1 MVPVEQRDPKQTVK
15 AVTLGVAAVGA
26 AVGFLLLV
34 LWFTDRGAVEIALGD
49 DTFEAGRI
57 DIIAPE
63 IRENGPI
70 RYADLIGG
78 RQNIILQH
86 IGEDDRIGWYAF
98 DLIRP
103 GQPDECQLDWFSDA
117 LEFRDSCDGTVV
129 PGIGTGQPQYPV
141 EITEEGRISIDFR
154 ATDTDE
160 TDAGETDAGETDAGE
175 TDAGAGE

>member
-1 MVPVEQRDPKQTVK
+1 VPVEQRDPRQTVK

-49 DTFEAGRI
+49 DTFEAGRT
-57 DIIAPE
+57 DVIADE

-70 RYADLIGG
+70 RYADLLGG

-86 IGEDDRIGWYAF
+86 LGDDDQVGWYAF

-103 GQPDECQLDWFSDA
+103 GQPNECQLEWFA
-117 LEFRDSCDGTVV
+117 AAQVFRDSCDGTEI
-129 PGIGTGQPQYPV
+129 PPTGFGQPTYPV
-141 EITEEGRISIDFR
+141 EIENGRISVDFR
-154 ATDTDE
+154 GDSSQVDPS
-160 TDAGETDAGETDAGE
+160 DAGD
-175 TDAGAGE
+175 

>member
-1 MVPVEQRDPKQTVK
+1 MPVEQRDPRQTVK

-57 DIIAPE
+57 DVIADA
-63 IRENGPI
+63 IREDGPI

-78 RQNIILQH
+78 SQNIILQH
-86 IGEDDRIGWYAF
+86 LGEDDETGWYAF

-103 GQPDECQLDWFSDA
+103 GQPDTCQLDWIPEVGFF
-117 LEFRDSCDGTVV
+117 EDSCDGTEV
-129 PGIGTGQPQYPV
+129 PATGLGQPSYPV
-141 EITEEGRISIDFR
+141 EIEDGRISIDFR
-154 ATDTDE
+154 S
-160 TDAGETDAGETDAGE
+160 DAADDN
-175 TDAGAGE
+175 

>member
-1 MVPVEQRDPKQTVK
+1 MPVEQRDPSQTVK

-57 DIIAPE
+57 DIMAE
-63 IRENGPI
+63 RIREDGPI
-70 RYADLIGG
+70 KYADLIGG

-86 IGEDDRIGWYAF
+86 LGDDDEVGWYAF

-103 GQPDECQLDWFSDA
+103 GQPDECQLDWIADIGVF
-117 LEFRDSCDGTVV
+117 EDSCDGTVV
-129 PGIGTGQPQYPV
+129 LATGEGQPSYPI
-141 EITEEGRISIDFR
+141 EINDDGRISIDFR
-154 ATDTDE
+154 AEDDS
-160 TDAGETDAGETDAGE
+160 
-175 TDAGAGE
+175 

>member
-1 MVPVEQRDPKQTVK
+1 MK

-26 AVGFLLLV
+26 AIGFLLLV

-57 DIIAPE
+57 DVIADE

-70 RYADLIGG
+70 YYADLLGG

-86 IGEDDRIGWYAF
+86 LGDDDEVGWYAF

-103 GQPDECQLDWFSDA
+103 GQPDDCPLEWNADA
-117 LEFRDSCDGTVV
+117 QVFRDACDGTEI
-129 PGIGTGQPQYPV
+129 PPTGFGQPDYPV
-141 EITEEGRISIDFR
+141 EIADGRISVDFR
-154 ATDTDE
+154 
-160 TDAGETDAGETDAGE
+160 
-175 TDAGAGE
+175 GAGESPGG

>member
-1 MVPVEQRDPKQTVK
+1 MPVEQRDPRQTIK

-49 DTFEAGRI
+49 DTFEAGRV
-57 DIIAPE
+57 DVIADE

-70 RYADLIGG
+70 FYADLLGG

-86 IGEDDRIGWYAF
+86 LGVDDQTGWYAF

-103 GQPDECQLDWFSDA
+103 GQPDECHLEWIAAAQ
-117 LEFRDSCDGTVV
+117 EFRDACDGTAI
-129 PGIGTGQPQYPV
+129 PATGLGQPMYPV
-141 EITEEGRISIDFR
+141 EIEDGRISVDFR
-154 ATDTDE
+154 A
-160 TDAGETDAGETDAGE
+160 AAS
-175 TDAGAGE
+175 

>member
-1 MVPVEQRDPKQTVK
+1 MPVEQRDPRQTVK
-15 AVTLGVAAVGA
+15 AVILGVAAVGA

-49 DTFEAGRI
+49 ETFEAGRI
-57 DIIAPE
+57 DIIAEE

-86 IGEDDRIGWYAF
+86 VGADDEEGWFAF

-103 GQPDECQLDWFSDA
+103 GQPDECQLEWDELRRAF
-117 LEFRDSCDGTVV
+117 FDSCDNTEIPPTGF
-129 PGIGTGQPQYPV
+129 GQPSYPV
-141 EITEEGRISIDFR
+141 EITDEGRISIDFR
-154 ATDTDE
+154 A
-160 TDAGETDAGETDAGE
+160 
-175 TDAGAGE
+175 GAGEEEEQ

>member
-1 MVPVEQRDPKQTVK
+1 VVWRGAEVILERDRPHQCSPEVKNVPVEQRDPRQTVK

-57 DIIAPE
+57 DIIAEE
-63 IRENGPI
+63 IRTRGPI
-70 RYADLIGG
+70 KYADLIGG

-86 IGEDDRIGWYAF
+86 LGDDDEVGWYAF

-103 GQPDECQLDWFSDA
+103 GQPDECQLEWNFDA
-117 LEFRDSCDGTVV
+117 EVFQDTCDGTVV
-129 PGIGTGQPQYPV
+129 AATGDGQPSYPV
-141 EITEEGRISIDFR
+141 EIEDGRISIDFR
-154 ATDTDE
+154 ATEDV
-160 TDAGETDAGETDAGE
+160 
-175 TDAGAGE
+175 

>member
-1 MVPVEQRDPKQTVK
+1 MPVEQRDPRQTVK

-34 LWFTDRGAVEIALGD
+34 LWFTDRGTIEIALGD
-49 DTFEAGRI
+49 DTFEAGRV
-57 DIIAPE
+57 DIIADE

-86 IGEDDRIGWYAF
+86 LGDDDQVGWYAF

-103 GQPDECQLDWFSDA
+103 GQPDECQLEWNADA
-117 LEFRDSCDGTVV
+117 QLFQDSCDDTEIAPTGF
-129 PGIGTGQPQYPV
+129 GQPEYLV
-141 EITEEGRISIDFR
+141 EIEDGRISIDFR
-154 ATDTDE
+154 DTADPEEPDE
-160 TDAGETDAGETDAGE
+160 
-175 TDAGAGE
+175 